1 MWVLLALR
9 VEDGRDEGSK
19 VDFPVRTGRGAL
31 VTREVGGRGAGA
43 GGAGGAGAGAGPA

>member
-1 MWVLLALR
+1 MLR
-9 VEDGRDEGSK
+9 VEDGRDDGSK

-31 VTREVGGRGAGA
+31 VAREVGGRG